1 LDEVEREMQ
10 VEPVRKKGKYLTER
24 ALENRKK
31 MPTTFADGKVEICER
46 VARTR
51 RQETYHAA
59 LEIHS
64 GGSLGRSAEIGLLD
78 TVNAKGKTSTLVE
91 VLSTSTKIRKSVLP
105 QFYKTSLNTFEGSEE
120 NMLRSVAVYYGGG
133 IMGKRKY
140 RKVYRAVSYQR
151 KQSCKEKKGKRMA
164 VSGCPIPLL
173 VPYIIS

>member
-1 LDEVEREMQ
+1 M
-10 VEPVRKKGKYLTER
+10 
-24 ALENRKK
+24 
-31 MPTTFADGKVEICER
+31 
-46 VARTR
+46 
-51 RQETYHAA
+51 QETYQAA

-78 TVNAKGKTSTLVE
+78 TVNAKCKTSTLVE

-105 QFYKTSLNTFEGSEE
+105 QFYKTSLNTFEGSVE

-151 KQSCKEKKGKRMA
+151 KQSCRKKNEKRVG

-173 VPYIIS
+173 VPYLTIIRRRRGDYR